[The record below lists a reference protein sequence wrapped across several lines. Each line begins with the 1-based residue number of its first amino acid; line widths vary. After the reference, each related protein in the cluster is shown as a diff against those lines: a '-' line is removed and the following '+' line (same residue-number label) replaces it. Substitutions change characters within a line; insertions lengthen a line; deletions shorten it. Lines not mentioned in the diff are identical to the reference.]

1 MSVCMR
7 IHMEYNTC
15 VYLEHDGDSDDTG
28 WMVALGRYQLDV
40 FKMSTRTHMCAFKE
54 IDVVRSFD
62 CCAIITQ
69 LSLLEFLTEDTRN
82 ALSHNMHAT
91 QFDAEQ

>member
-1 MSVCMR
+1 MYVCMR

-40 FKMSTRTHMCAFKE
+40 FKMSTRTYMCAFKE
-54 IDVVRSFD
+54 IDVVRSL
-62 CCAIITQ
+62 IVV
-69 LSLLEFLTEDTRN
+69 LS
-82 ALSHNMHAT
+82 
-91 QFDAEQ
+91 